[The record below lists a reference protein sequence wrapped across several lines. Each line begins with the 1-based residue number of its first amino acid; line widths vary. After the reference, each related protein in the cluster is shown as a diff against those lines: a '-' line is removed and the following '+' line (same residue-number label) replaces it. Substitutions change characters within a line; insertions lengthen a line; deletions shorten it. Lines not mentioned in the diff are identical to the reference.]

1 MFLIG
6 NQEIVFLLSLALVLV
21 FIVVWFIVGILII
34 KNKEKKDN
42 INENIIKDKSSEDI
56 FETDSITN
64 DSDNIEASDSV
75 IEINNE
81 NNEPEVVLQ
90 ATQDIEENVE
100 KLDSND
106 LDEINDSSCETEALE
121 ENKEEIESMTI
132 EEIQEKEN
140 DEINNNESE
149 TIETKSE
156 EIKDEQTEENDEIN
170 NDESETIETEP
181 EEIKDEQLEDEKQYE
196 EQASDKHVIVP
207 TKKGRTYN
215 GKYEIF
221 QVADGYAYCLKAS
234 NGEVLVTSET
244 YISRDG
250 VIKAIEAVKRNLET
264 GEVRIFADKRGK
276 YKFKLVSK
284 NYRVLAISSTYS
296 VEKSAVRASESFKKF
311 ALKADI
317 VDIEL
322 LDNDFE
328 SATIIEIKSNEDKS
342 GGKFVIEKFNGEFS
356 WDLKSSNGQILC
368 QAEGYTSKAGCI
380 YSIETFKK
388 NVQIGVFKCI
398 KDKSGRYCYKLYTP
412 NGRVIAIG
420 ESYPTK
426 ASAEASANSV
436 VSFYKLAAIE
446 EIK

>member
-1 MFLIG
+1 MFLMSDQTLIFVLS
-6 NQEIVFLLSLALVLV
+6 IALLLV
-21 FIVVWFIVGILII
+21 FISGWFIFGLLVTKKGSS
-34 KNKEKKDN
+34 NKEEITDDTL
-42 INENIIKDKSSEDI
+42 IEENTLIVDED
-56 FETDSITN
+56 N
-64 DSDNIEASDSV
+64 DSDNIIENTESEEATITIEANESLIVEKDSL
-75 IEINNE
+75 EDNKDFSSLE
-81 NNEPEVVLQ
+81 GSEVVEDEI
-90 ATQDIEENVE
+90 A
-100 KLDSND
+100 
-106 LDEINDSSCETEALE
+106 LDES
-121 ENKEEIESMTI
+121 KV
-132 EEIQEKEN
+132 N
-140 DEINNNESE
+140 DEIIIEASE
-149 TIETKSE
+149 TNDGIADEESNVELEEPSTDSIDLDNVEVSTEKDISE
-156 EIKDEQTEENDEIN
+156 EPILNEEAKEN
-170 NDESETIETEP
+170 NI
-181 EEIKDEQLEDEKQYE
+181 Q
-196 EQASDKHVIVP
+196 KHIVVP

-244 YISRDG
+244 YISREG
-250 VIKAIEAVKRNLET
+250 VIKAIDAVKRNLET

-317 VDIEL
+317 VDIEV

-328 SATIIEIKSNEDKS
+328 SATIIEIINDEDKT
-342 GGKFVIEKFNGEFS
+342 GGKFVIEKFDGEYS
-356 WDLKSSNGQILC
+356 WDLKASNGQILC
-368 QAEGYTSKAGCI
+368 QAEGYTSKAGCM

-388 NVQIGVFKCI
+388 NVKLGVFKCI
-398 KDKSGRYCYKLYTP
+398 KDKSSRYCYKLYTP

-426 ASAEASANSV
+426 ASAEAAANSV
-436 VSFYKLAAIE
+436 VAFYNLAEIE

>member
-1 MFLIG
+1 MFLMSDQTLIFVLS
-6 NQEIVFLLSLALVLV
+6 IALLLV
-21 FIVVWFIVGILII
+21 FISGWFIFGLLVTKKGSS
-34 KNKEKKDN
+34 NKEEITDDTL
-42 INENIIKDKSSEDI
+42 IEENTLIVDED
-56 FETDSITN
+56 N
-64 DSDNIEASDSV
+64 DSDNIIENTESEEATITIEANESLIIEKDSL
-75 IEINNE
+75 EDNKDFSSLE
-81 NNEPEVVLQ
+81 GSEVVEDEI
-90 ATQDIEENVE
+90 A
-100 KLDSND
+100 
-106 LDEINDSSCETEALE
+106 LDES
-121 ENKEEIESMTI
+121 KV
-132 EEIQEKEN
+132 N
-140 DEINNNESE
+140 DEIIIEASE
-149 TIETKSE
+149 T
-156 EIKDEQTEENDEIN
+156 NDEIT
-170 NDESETIETEP
+170 DEESNVELEETITDGIDLDNVEVSTKKGISEEP
-181 EEIKDEQLEDEKQYE
+181 ILNEEAKENNIQ
-196 EQASDKHVIVP
+196 KHIVVP

-234 NGEVLVTSET
+234 NGEILVTSET
-244 YISRDG
+244 YISREG
-250 VIKAIEAVKRNLET
+250 VIKAIDAVKRNLET

-317 VDIEL
+317 VDIEV

-328 SATIIEIKSNEDKS
+328 SATIIEIINDEDKT
-342 GGKFVIEKFNGEFS
+342 GGKFVIERFDGEYS
-356 WDLKSSNGQILC
+356 WDLKASNGQILC
-368 QAEGYTSKAGCI
+368 QAEGYTSKAGCM

-388 NVQIGVFKCI
+388 NVKLGVFKCI
-398 KDKSGRYCYKLYTP
+398 KDKSSRYCYKLYTP

-436 VSFYKLAAIE
+436 VAFYNLAEIE

>member
-1 MFLIG
+1 MFLMSDQTLIFVLS
-6 NQEIVFLLSLALVLV
+6 IALLLV
-21 FIVVWFIVGILII
+21 FISGWFIFGLLVTKKGSS
-34 KNKEKKDN
+34 NKEEITDDTL
-42 INENIIKDKSSEDI
+42 IEENTLIVDED
-56 FETDSITN
+56 N
-64 DSDNIEASDSV
+64 DSDNIIENTESEEATITIEANESLIIEKDSL
-75 IEINNE
+75 EDNKDFSSLE
-81 NNEPEVVLQ
+81 GSEVVEDEI
-90 ATQDIEENVE
+90 A
-100 KLDSND
+100 
-106 LDEINDSSCETEALE
+106 LDES
-121 ENKEEIESMTI
+121 KV
-132 EEIQEKEN
+132 N
-140 DEINNNESE
+140 DEIIIEASE
-149 TIETKSE
+149 TNDGIADEESNVELEEPSTDSIDLDNVEVSIEKDISE
-156 EIKDEQTEENDEIN
+156 EPVLNEEAKEN
-170 NDESETIETEP
+170 NI
-181 EEIKDEQLEDEKQYE
+181 Q
-196 EQASDKHVIVP
+196 KHIVVP

-244 YISRDG
+244 YISREG
-250 VIKAIEAVKRNLET
+250 VIKAIDAVKRNLET

-317 VDIEL
+317 VDIEV

-328 SATIIEIKSNEDKS
+328 SATIIEIINDEDKT
-342 GGKFVIEKFNGEFS
+342 GGKFVIEKFDGEYS
-356 WDLKSSNGQILC
+356 WDLKASNGQILC
-368 QAEGYTSKAGCI
+368 QAEGYTSKAGCM

-388 NVQIGVFKCI
+388 NVKLGVFKCI
-398 KDKSGRYCYKLYTP
+398 KDKSSRYCYKLYTP

-426 ASAEASANSV
+426 ASAEAAANSV
-436 VSFYKLAAIE
+436 VAFYNLAEIE

>member
-1 MFLIG
+1 MFLMSDQTLIFVLS
-6 NQEIVFLLSLALVLV
+6 IALLLV
-21 FIVVWFIVGILII
+21 FISGWFIFGLLVTKKGSN
-34 KNKEKKDN
+34 NKEEITDDTL
-42 INENIIKDKSSEDI
+42 IEENALIVDED
-56 FETDSITN
+56 N
-64 DSDNIEASDSV
+64 DSDNFIENTESEEATITDEANESLIIEKDSL
-75 IEINNE
+75 EDNNDFSSLE
-81 NNEPEVVLQ
+81 GSEVV
-90 ATQDIEENVE
+90 E
-100 KLDSND
+100 
-106 LDEINDSSCETEALE
+106 DEIALF
-121 ENKEEIESMTI
+121 ES
-132 EEIQEKEN
+132 KVN
-140 DEINNNESE
+140 DEIIIEDSE
-149 TIETKSE
+149 TNDGIADEESNVELEEPSTDSIDLDNVEVSTEKDISE
-156 EIKDEQTEENDEIN
+156 EPILNEEAKEN
-170 NDESETIETEP
+170 NI
-181 EEIKDEQLEDEKQYE
+181 Q
-196 EQASDKHVIVP
+196 KHIVVP

-244 YISRDG
+244 YISREG
-250 VIKAIEAVKRNLET
+250 VIKAIDAVKRNLET

-317 VDIEL
+317 VDIEV

-328 SATIIEIKSNEDKS
+328 SATIIEIINDEDKK
-342 GGKFVIEKFNGEFS
+342 GGRFVIEKFDGEYS
-356 WDLKSSNGQILC
+356 WDLKASNGQILC
-368 QAEGYTSKAGCI
+368 QAEGYTSKAGCM

-388 NVQIGVFKCI
+388 NVKLGVFKCI
-398 KDKSGRYCYKLYTP
+398 KDKSSRYCYKLYTP

-426 ASAEASANSV
+426 ASAEAAANSV
-436 VSFYKLAAIE
+436 VAFYNLAEIE

>member
-34 KNKEKKDN
+34 KNKEKNDN

-121 ENKEEIESMTI
+121 ENKEEIE
-132 EEIQEKEN
+132 EN

-149 TIETKSE
+149 TIET
-156 EIKDEQTEENDEIN
+156 
-170 NDESETIETEP
+170 EP
-181 EEIKDEQLEDEKQYE
+181 EEINEQIEEEKQYE
-196 EQASDKHVIVP
+196 EQVSDKHVIVP

-420 ESYPTK
+420 KSYPTK

>member
-1 MFLIG
+1 MFLMSDQTLIFVLS
-6 NQEIVFLLSLALVLV
+6 IALLLV
-21 FIVVWFIVGILII
+21 FISGWFIFGLLVTKKGSS
-34 KNKEKKDN
+34 NKEEITDDTL
-42 INENIIKDKSSEDI
+42 IEENTLIVDED
-56 FETDSITN
+56 N
-64 DSDNIEASDSV
+64 DSDNIIENTESEEATITIEANESPIIEKDSL
-75 IEINNE
+75 EDNKDFSSLE
-81 NNEPEVVLQ
+81 GSEVVEDEI
-90 ATQDIEENVE
+90 A
-100 KLDSND
+100 
-106 LDEINDSSCETEALE
+106 LDES
-121 ENKEEIESMTI
+121 KV
-132 EEIQEKEN
+132 N
-140 DEINNNESE
+140 DEIIIEVSE
-149 TIETKSE
+149 T
-156 EIKDEQTEENDEIN
+156 NDEIADEESNVELEEPSTDSIDLDNVEVSTEKDISEEPILNEEAKEN
-170 NDESETIETEP
+170 NI
-181 EEIKDEQLEDEKQYE
+181 Q
-196 EQASDKHVIVP
+196 KHIVVP

-244 YISRDG
+244 YISREG
-250 VIKAIEAVKRNLET
+250 VIKAIDAVKRNLET

-317 VDIEL
+317 VDIEV

-328 SATIIEIKSNEDKS
+328 SATIIEIINDEDKT
-342 GGKFVIEKFNGEFS
+342 GGKFVIEKFDGEYS
-356 WDLKSSNGQILC
+356 WDLKASNGQILC
-368 QAEGYTSKAGCI
+368 QAEGYTSKAGCM

-388 NVQIGVFKCI
+388 NVKLGVFKCI
-398 KDKSGRYCYKLYTP
+398 KDKSSRYCYKLYTP

-426 ASAEASANSV
+426 ASAEAAANSV
-436 VSFYKLAAIE
+436 VAFYNLAEIE

>member
-1 MFLIG
+1 MFLMSDQTLIFVLS
-6 NQEIVFLLSLALVLV
+6 IALLLV
-21 FIVVWFIVGILII
+21 FISGWFIFGLLVTKKGSS
-34 KNKEKKDN
+34 NKEEITDDTL
-42 INENIIKDKSSEDI
+42 IEENTLIVDED
-56 FETDSITN
+56 N
-64 DSDNIEASDSV
+64 DSDNIIENTESEEATITIEANESLIIEKDSL
-75 IEINNE
+75 EDNKDFSSLE
-81 NNEPEVVLQ
+81 GSEVVEDEI
-90 ATQDIEENVE
+90 A
-100 KLDSND
+100 
-106 LDEINDSSCETEALE
+106 LDES
-121 ENKEEIESMTI
+121 KV
-132 EEIQEKEN
+132 N
-140 DEINNNESE
+140 DEIIIEASE
-149 TIETKSE
+149 T
-156 EIKDEQTEENDEIN
+156 NDEITDEESNVELEEPSTDSIDLDNVEVSTEKDISEEPILNEEAKEN
-170 NDESETIETEP
+170 NI
-181 EEIKDEQLEDEKQYE
+181 Q
-196 EQASDKHVIVP
+196 KHIVVP

-244 YISRDG
+244 YISREG
-250 VIKAIEAVKRNLET
+250 VIKAIDAVKRNLET

-317 VDIEL
+317 VDIEV

-328 SATIIEIKSNEDKS
+328 SATIIEIINDEDKT
-342 GGKFVIEKFNGEFS
+342 GGKFVIEKFDGEYS
-356 WDLKSSNGQILC
+356 WDLKASNGQILC
-368 QAEGYTSKAGCI
+368 QAEGYTSKAGCM

-388 NVQIGVFKCI
+388 NVKLGVFKCI
-398 KDKSGRYCYKLYTP
+398 KDKSSRYCYKLYTP

-426 ASAEASANSV
+426 ASAEAAANSV
-436 VSFYKLAAIE
+436 VAFYNLAEIE